1 MQAETL
7 LAQDERHRDV
17 IFPYLNGEDLNSHPE
32 QKPSR
37 YVINF
42 FDWPLERTRRGSWW
56 SAMPEPERKKV
67 KREGIVPEDY
77 PGPVAADYPDILAIV
92 KERVYPVRAKVNRKA
107 HRKYW
112 WHYGDKRPLLYAT
125 IAPLQRVLVI
135 AEVSKYIALAFIPGN
150 IVFSH
155 MTVVF
160 AADDWTDYAVL
171 QSSFHDVW
179 ARQYSSSMGGTLRYT
194 PTDIFQRLPF
204 PAFGDAKS
212 SDLPATYHEHRR
224 QVMLDRWEGLTK
236 TYNRFHDRQE
246 SAEDIGRLRE
256 LHVEMDHAVAAA
268 YGWTDLEL
276 GHGFHETKQGIRYT
290 IHPGG
295 AASAEA
301 AAGPQPRALR
311 RGGCQAAREEKNQSD
326 PPRNRRRP
334 KNKRGYSTDMA
345 GGSYLQ
351 HGKRL

>member
-1 MQAETL
+1 MGLVLEPDEAETL

-194 PTDIFQRLPF
+194 LQTFSSDYHSGLWRCEIERS
-204 PAFGDAKS
+204 S
-212 SDLPATYHEHRR
+212 SDLPRAPPPG
-224 QVMLDRWEGLTK
+224 DAGLGK
-236 TYNRFHDRQE
+236 
-246 SAEDIGRLRE
+246 
-256 LHVEMDHAVAAA
+256 
-268 YGWTDLEL
+268 
-276 GHGFHETKQGIRYT
+276 
-290 IHPGG
+290 
-295 AASAEA
+295 AS
-301 AAGPQPRALR
+301 
-311 RGGCQAAREEKNQSD
+311 
-326 PPRNRRRP
+326 PPRTTASTTRTKARTTSPACAPCTRR
-334 KNKRGYSTDMA
+334 
-345 GGSYLQ
+345 
-351 HGKRL
+351 